1 MSTYTKLPA
10 YVNLQTAMQSDVFD
24 EFTRFCDIVLQLKK
38 NVKSN
43 KTQYEKVIR
52 QTKRHINGRFGKVA
66 NQTAINYMN
75 TVFSSI
81 LEVDLDG
88 VELSN
93 AITTIPI
100 TTSSNIK
107 INDSDE
113 DTKEIPVVAP
123 EPIKTKE
130 NTNGGLCTN
139 AIICKSLSIL
149 LCRVGDKY
157 YLPGGFAEFN
167 ESGRNA
173 IVRYLKEQCNI
184 TGISGSDFDMLS
196 SYESNETNP
205 SERHVIANFLYSNKT
220 RQYATGTNKYN
231 PGYVDFDK
239 VLSLNL
245 FEEDAKIIKQF
256 VLK

>member
-10 YVNLQTAMQSDVFD
+10 YINLQTAMQSDVFD
-24 EFTRFCDIVLQLKK
+24 EFSRFCDIVLQLKK
-38 NVKSN
+38 NVQSN
-43 KTQYEKVIR
+43 KSQYEKVIR

-75 TVFSSI
+75 TVFGSI
-81 LEVDLDG
+81 LEVDLDS

-93 AITTIPI
+93 TITTIPI

-107 INDSDE
+107 TNNSNE
-113 DTKEIPVVAP
+113 DTKEIPIVAA

-149 LCRVGDKY
+149 LCKVDDKY

-173 IVRYLKEQCNI
+173 IVRHLKEQCNI

-196 SYESNETNP
+196 SYESDEINP
-205 SERHVIANFLYSNKT
+205 SERHVIANFIYNSKV
-220 RQYATGTNKYN
+220 RQYATGSSKYN
-231 PGYVDFDK
+231 PVYIDFDK